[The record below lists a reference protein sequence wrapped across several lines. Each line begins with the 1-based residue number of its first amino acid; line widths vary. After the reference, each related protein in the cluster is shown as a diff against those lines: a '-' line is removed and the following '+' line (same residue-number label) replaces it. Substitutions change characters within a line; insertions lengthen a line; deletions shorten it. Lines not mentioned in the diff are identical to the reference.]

1 MILISATIEKYK
13 FDPQILSGNKM
24 KTCLAKCDF
33 CEDVFEKQLYYILR
47 GRKKIEK
54 DACTKKECIN
64 QKLSDIYALHD
75 QTAIN
80 EKRKETNL
88 ERFGFENSFQDPQF
102 QEKQKQTM
110 LAKYGVEKP
119 LQLKEFKDKQV
130 STMIKKHGTVSTLDA
145 SGRKEEI
152 IQILRDKSPETI
164 RKGAI
169 TSLKRYGVD
178 NIAKLDETKT
188 KREKTTLARY
198 HVKHASELQR
208 VSYEKIIYLC
218 NNKNYIP
225 LFVKEE
231 YKTFHQ
237 LLSFKCLE
245 HDLVF
250 ESRIENLSRD
260 VNNCPKCKLFTVSR
274 AQKEIFNFV
283 NEKISNVQL
292 SNRSVL
298 HGKELDIYV
307 QEKQFAIEYH
317 GLYYHSCLH
326 KTASFHKDRFLLCEK
341 ENIKLFQ
348 FYEDQWRDK
357 QSICKSMILNA
368 IGLAQKKMNA
378 RSLAVSEIE
387 MKIGNQFLEENHL
400 MGAYKA
406 SKNKTLKYFALTEEK
421 DIVSCF
427 VVRALFAKK
436 NNHNKNSLEIVRFGT
451 QLNTSVRGG
460 FSKLLK
466 HIVVWAKQQGYQ
478 KIITYSDC
486 MYSNG
491 AIYQKTEF
499 NLTYKIPPNY
509 YYTNFIDRFTKYG
522 YRTKNG
528 KTESEITQEL
538 GLVKIFDAGKY
549 RWELKI

>member
-1 MILISATIEKYK
+1 
-13 FDPQILSGNKM
+13 
-24 KTCLAKCDF
+24 
-33 CEDVFEKQLYYILR
+33 
-47 GRKKIEK
+47 
-54 DACTKKECIN
+54 
-64 QKLSDIYALHD
+64 
-75 QTAIN
+75 
-80 EKRKETNL
+80 
-88 ERFGFENSFQDPQF
+88 
-102 QEKQKQTM
+102 
-110 LAKYGVEKP
+110 
-119 LQLKEFKDKQV
+119 
-130 STMIKKHGTVSTLDA
+130 MIKKHGTVSTLDA

-307 QEKQFAIEYH
+307 QEKQF
-317 GLYYHSCLH
+317 
-326 KTASFHKDRFLLCEK
+326 
-341 ENIKLFQ
+341 
-348 FYEDQWRDK
+348 
-357 QSICKSMILNA
+357 A